1 MSFVY
6 FHFFFTYTICKVL
19 ACIVSLGGILMF
31 LENEDDLQEEH
42 DDDEDEGIELKTIS
56 ISDSIKMRR
65 EQREKRNK
73 EFEDKLKVLQD
84 KTDRL
89 KRELGY
95 SDD

>member
-31 LENEDDLQEEH
+31 LEKEDDLQEEH

-56 ISDSIKMRR
+56 ISDYVKMRK
-65 EQREKRNK
+65 EQRRQEQE
-73 EFEDKLKVLQD
+73 EFEKKLKVLQD
-84 KTDRL
+84 KTKRL
-89 KRELGY
+89 KKELGY
-95 SDD
+95 E